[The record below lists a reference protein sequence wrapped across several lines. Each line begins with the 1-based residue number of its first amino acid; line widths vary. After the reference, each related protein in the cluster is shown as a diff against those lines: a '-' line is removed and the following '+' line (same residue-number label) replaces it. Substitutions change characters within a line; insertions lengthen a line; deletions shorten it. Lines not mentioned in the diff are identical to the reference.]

1 MVSITIQ
8 DINVISPTHP
18 RAKLKTGLSEV
29 KGQKRGAQFGP
40 AQFRQMRL
48 LTFTTMNSTVVI
60 SGPTDQVK
68 WVLLIIKAAEKE
80 GIRNSSLL
88 GAGEGECVGTKV
100 RSLLLRARADVLF
113 HLQSPGATKGNL
125 KIGI

>member
-1 MVSITIQ
+1 
-8 DINVISPTHP
+8 
-18 RAKLKTGLSEV
+18 
-29 KGQKRGAQFGP
+29 
-40 AQFRQMRL
+40 MRL

-80 GIRNSSLL
+80 GICNSSLF
-88 GAGEGECVGTKV
+88 GEGECVGAKV
-100 RSLLLRARADVLF
+100 HSLLLRARAGRCVVPDAFANALVS
-113 HLQSPGATKGNL
+113 SPTKGNI

>member
-80 GIRNSSLL
+80 GICNSSLL
-88 GAGEGECVGTKV
+88 GEGECVGAKV